1 MGVHHPSEE
10 IMIAD
15 APKYQE
21 GNIDNI
27 GVRFLEDGRCQFWLP
42 LNLYKYRRLSTN
54 KKEPQT
60 NQIKYNYS
68 VKLIN
73 FNDLNKS
80 FKLLNTEVKPAKVP
94 RTSKVILEILLK
106 ILDHDPNHFWLQL
119 EESSASTQSL
129 VLIAS

>member
-21 GNIDNI
+21 SSIDTI

-42 LNLYKYRRLSTN
+42 SNLYKYRRLPTN

-68 VKLIN
+68 VKLIK

-80 FKLLNTEVKPAKVP
+80 FKPLNTEAKPTKVP
-94 RTSKVILEILLK
+94 RTSKAILEILLR
-106 ILDHDPNHFWLQL
+106 I
-119 EESSASTQSL
+119 
-129 VLIAS
+129 I